1 MALVIRGTG
10 RGSLGDS
17 GECILNFGDKIA
29 CGGRR
34 GGVIIAIVSL
44 RTTATLNSVFQ
55 LPFPSPRSILHKA
68 AKHVDCF
75 AHKSDYISPVRKT
88 QTPYMAREAH
98 ILGSLPT
105 SPNVFPPRLPLTP
118 SAPVTLASFSSF
130 ELATLFSPS
139 RHLCSRCISSLERI
153 PARSSQVWPLLMV
166 QVSTQTSP
174 LRSCCPSQF

>member
-1 MALVIRGTG
+1 MTQGNA
-10 RGSLGDS
+10 SLILEIKLHVVG
-17 GECILNFGDKIA
+17 GEEELSWPSCL
-29 CGGRR
+29 CGP
-34 GGVIIAIVSL
+34 L
-44 RTTATLNSVFQ
+44 RQLNSVFQ

-105 SPNVFPPRLPLTP
+105 SPDVFPPRLPLTP